1 MIFKKAR
8 TAIDHEY
15 EEVKEGRYR
24 WETHPY

>member
-15 EEVKEGRYR
+15 EEVKGGRYR
-24 WETHPY
+24 WEIHPY